1 AAAGRHGA
9 GGESRS
15 ADWVSGR
22 GPDVH
27 DRRGALGAEGKR
39 EVTARPGSPGVALD
53 PADPAFRADPYAV
66 YRELREHAPV
76 TRLSAGQAWLVTGY
90 EEVRTLLRDP
100 RVGTATPREPRAT
113 APSARRFLRARQDAG
128 RLF

>member
-1 AAAGRHGA
+1 HRTGARRPAVRDRRRGQPEAARPVSPVAAGTAGARWRLDGVCVVARAAAGRHGA

-53 PADPAFRADPYAV
+53 PADPAFRADPYA
-66 YRELREHAPV
+66 
-76 TRLSAGQAWLVTGY
+76 
-90 EEVRTLLRDP
+90 
-100 RVGTATPREPRAT
+100 
-113 APSARRFLRARQDAG
+113 
-128 RLF
+128 